1 MTDQHSDPSLPSSA
15 ARQNQTPHA
24 LVIDDERHWQTIVGE
39 ILTDLG
45 FKVTTLSAPPA
56 EVSAYQLAI
65 LDVSLDPTET
75 GNRAGLSVCDRLAE
89 LGTPCVILSGLPEAD
104 LADEMAQRPNVLQ
117 WMSKES
123 FRREAL
129 IDLIRRQ
136 PGLLQPEGPHIII
149 VEDDTQWRAIYVD
162 ILEDAG
168 YALHTA
174 ASYAEA
180 RGWLQRMEFALAIVD
195 LHLIS
200 SAAPQD
206 NRDGFWLLRAAHQRG
221 LPTIVVSALGVPE
234 DVDRAYDEFGVFAFV
249 EKEGFDRR
257 TFRNLVA
264 EAIQVQPSDFKA
276 VPPAALAAIEQRT
289 ERQLADLTERERDV
303 LALLVEGCT
312 NRIIAERLGVSSN
325 TVKKHVDHIFQKLE
339 VSSRAGAVAVALRA
353 GAGTSH

>member
-1 MTDQHSDPSLPSSA
+1 MTDQLSDPITPSSA
-15 ARQNQTPHA
+15 TRQNQTPHA

-45 FKVTTLSAPPA
+45 FKVTALSAPP
-56 EVSAYQLAI
+56 VDVGAYQLAV
-65 LDVSLDPTET
+65 LDVSLDPTEA

-89 LGTPCVILSGLPEAD
+89 IGTPCVILSGLAEAD
-104 LADEMAQRPNVLQ
+104 LADEVAQRPNVLQ
-117 WMSKES
+117 WMSKET

-129 IDLIRRQ
+129 INLIRRQ
-136 PGLLQPEGPHIII
+136 PGLLQPIGPHIII

-168 YALHTA
+168 YSLHTA

-195 LHLIS
+195 LHLVS

-234 DVDRAYDEFGVFAFV
+234 DIDRAYDEFGVFAFV

-257 TFRNLVA
+257 TFRRLVA
-264 EAIQVQPSDFKA
+264 EAIQAQPSDFKA
-276 VPPAALAAIEQRT
+276 VPPSAMAAIEQRT
-289 ERQLADLTERERDV
+289 ERLLADLTDRERDV

-312 NRIIAERLGVSSN
+312 NRIIAERLGVTAN

-353 GAGTSH
+353 GAGTAH